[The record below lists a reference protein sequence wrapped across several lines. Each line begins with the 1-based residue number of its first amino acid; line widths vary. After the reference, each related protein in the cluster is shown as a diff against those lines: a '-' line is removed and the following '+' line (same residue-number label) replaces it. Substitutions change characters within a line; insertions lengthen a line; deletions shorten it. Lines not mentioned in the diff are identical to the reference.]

1 MAAPSRREQ
10 QPLDASVFPFAPSFT
25 ASSRRA
31 MERATGGGSAR
42 SVVERNEAWLF
53 NRNSRI
59 RDAQRDEERKLKRLS
74 AAVGAAKP
82 PSHEPPKWGH
92 VAGDF
97 FARQAEFLSKKERA
111 VREEKERLWREARRD
126 TRVRVDPESG
136 KLIEVEAP
144 QGVWDAETREEF
156 FARQEAAAAKGEA
169 ARVRAL
175 RD

>member
-1 MAAPSRREQ
+1 
-10 QPLDASVFPFAPSFT
+10 
-25 ASSRRA
+25 

-97 FARQAEFLSKKERA
+97 FARQAEFLSKKERD